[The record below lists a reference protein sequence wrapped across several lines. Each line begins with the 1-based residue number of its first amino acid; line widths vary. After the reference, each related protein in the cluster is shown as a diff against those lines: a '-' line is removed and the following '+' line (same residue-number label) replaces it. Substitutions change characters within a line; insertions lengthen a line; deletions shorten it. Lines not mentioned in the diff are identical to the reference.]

1 MQRLQRYFQ
10 QSWSELSKVVWPTRQ
25 QAIQLT
31 IAVIVFSL
39 LAAVFLGGI
48 DYVFTRIL
56 ELLILKG

>member
-1 MQRLQRYFQ
+1 VQRLQRYFQ